1 VQTIMCAVDESPG
14 ACEAVS
20 VAAGLSKDLRVRLVL
35 AHVVDGGRLTNGVRV
50 DSVQAQEQGR
60 RLLERVALEHGL
72 ENAADRRAEVG
83 DRVSELTR
91 IAGEEAAMVIVVGAR
106 GRYRRLGGRLS
117 RLSAELRSIAP
128 CPVLIVPPRP
138 RR

>member
-1 VQTIMCAVDESPG
+1 MCAVDESLG
-14 ACEAVS
+14 AGEAVS

-35 AHVVDGGRLTNGVRV
+35 AHVVDGARLTNGAGV
-50 DSVQAQEQGR
+50 DGVQAQEHGR
-60 RLLERVALEHGL
+60 RLLERVALKHGL
-72 ENAADRRAEVG
+72 ESAADRRAEVG
-83 DRVSELTR
+83 DRVSELSR
-91 IAGEEAAMVIVVGAR
+91 IADEEAAIVIVVGTR